1 MGILSWPD
9 HLRAAG
15 IKVAEHNNWR
25 SNRPLGNLPDRPF
38 MVWHHDGSPAGAS
51 PGALDWITNAYNSQ
65 DASAQIWVGYDGTW
79 HFVGSGIAWH
89 TGAVLPGMPNNYNAV
104 GVETDETTG
113 ETWSPALL
121 DSLRRGTAA
130 IAAAE
135 GYDPGSW
142 LHFHKTICSP
152 PGRKSDPSGLD
163 LAAERA
169 TVRALMSGKNPVQP
183 TPAPVDPNTPAPG
196 GADPK
201 EDEDMALRVVRKDG
215 CDYAYST
222 TTGVFFAVRDPDHY
236 LFLTAGG
243 FITTPHGQAP
253 SVDGNLLEF
262 IRGECARAA
271 GQHPNLARVEGF
283 AGK

>member
-1 MGILSWPD
+1 MGILAWPD
-9 HLRAAG
+9 YLRAAG

-25 SNRPLGNLPDRPF
+25 SNRPLGNLPDRPYL
-38 MVWHHDGSPAGAS
+38 VWHHDASPAGAS
-51 PGALDWITNAYNSQ
+51 PGALDWIINAYNAQ

-89 TGAVLPGMPNNYNAV
+89 TGAALSGMPNNYNAV

-113 ETWSPALL
+113 ETWSVALL
-121 DSLRRGTAA
+121 DALRRGTAA

-135 GYDPGSW
+135 GYDPASW

-163 LAAERA
+163 LGAERA

-183 TPAPVDPNTPAPG
+183 KPGPADPSVPG

-201 EDEDMALRVVRKDG
+201 EDDDVYKVVRCNG
-215 CDYAYST
+215 IDYAYRP
-222 TTGVFFAVRDPDHY
+222 GEVFMIRDPDHY
-236 LFLTAGG
+236 FFLSYCGL
-243 FITTPHGQAP
+243 ITTPHGSAQPVDRNVIDFLEQEAQAYATRLKARL
-253 SVDGNLLEF
+253 GN
-262 IRGECARAA
+262 
-271 GQHPNLARVEGF
+271 
-283 AGK
+283 

>member
-1 MGILSWPD
+1 MGILAWPD
-9 HLRAAG
+9 YLRAAG

-25 SNRPLGNLPDRPF
+25 SNRPLGNLPDRPYL
-38 MVWHHDGSPAGAS
+38 VWHHDASPVGAS
-51 PGALDWITNAYNSQ
+51 PGALDWIINAYNAQ

-89 TGAVLPGMPNNYNAV
+89 TGAVLSGMPNNYNAV

-113 ETWSPALL
+113 ETWSVALL
-121 DSLRRGTAA
+121 DALRRGTAA

-135 GYDPGSW
+135 GYDPASW

-163 LAAERA
+163 LGAERA

-183 TPAPVDPNTPAPG
+183 KPGPADPSVPG

-201 EDEDMALRVVRKDG
+201 EDDDVYKVVRCNG
-215 CDYAYST
+215 IDYAYRP
-222 TTGVFFAVRDPDHY
+222 GEVFMIRDPDHY
-236 LFLTAGG
+236 FFLSYCGL
-243 FITTPHGQAP
+243 ITTPHGSAQPVDRNVIDFLEQEAQAYATRLKARL
-253 SVDGNLLEF
+253 GN
-262 IRGECARAA
+262 
-271 GQHPNLARVEGF
+271 
-283 AGK
+283 